1 LGEGILKAR
10 VAGLV
15 LALVGPMAAVSAV
28 SAAPAPLRGISVD
41 LSWTD
46 SRTEKFLDT
55 GEEKPGHQTSQVL
68 LYISEQGRFF
78 SRFNRVAKGN
88 NNRLVNAAV
97 SGEGKSVLNWR
108 FDGRSVAADQKFA
121 GSGARRIVVS
131 FSDDASSC
139 SLRVVH
145 GKEGSAPIR
154 YPGLTSHRPIELV
167 RIEVTNTSCQVR
179 QGNAFGQ

>member
-1 LGEGILKAR
+1 MQGWTSRLI
-10 VAGLV
+10 VALFLLPV
-15 LALVGPMAAVSAV
+15 LTSGPASAG
-28 SAAPAPLRGISVD
+28 PAPLRGISID

-46 SRTEKFLDT
+46 NRTEKFLDT
-55 GEEKPGHQTSQVL
+55 GEEKPGHQTSQVQ

-88 NNRLVNAAV
+88 NNRLVNSAV

-108 FDGRSVAADQKFA
+108 FEGRSVAADQKFA

-131 FSDDASSC
+131 FGDDASSC
-139 SLRVVH
+139 SLRVVR

-154 YPGLTSHRPIELV
+154 YPGLTSHRPIELI

-179 QGNAFGQ
+179 QGNVFGQ

>member
-1 LGEGILKAR
+1 MQAWTSRLI
-10 VAGLV
+10 VALLLLPV
-15 LALVGPMAAVSAV
+15 ATSGPV
-28 SAAPAPLRGISVD
+28 SAASAPLRGISVD

-46 SRTEKFLDT
+46 NRTEKFLDT
-55 GEEKPGHQTSQVL
+55 GEEKPGHQTSQVQ

-78 SRFNRVAKGN
+78 SRFNRVSRGQ
-88 NNRLVNAAV
+88 NNRRGHSAV
-97 SGEGKSVLNWR
+97 AGGGTSVLNWGVE
-108 FDGRSVAADQKFA
+108 GRNLAADQKFA

-139 SLRVVH
+139 TLRVIH

-167 RIEVTNTSCQVR
+167 RIEVINTSCQVR
-179 QGNAFGQ
+179 QGNVFGQ

>member
-1 LGEGILKAR
+1 MRGWTSRLI
-10 VAGLV
+10 VAL
-15 LALVGPMAAVSAV
+15 LALPVLTSGPV
-28 SAAPAPLRGISVD
+28 SAASAPLRGISVD

-46 SRTEKFLDT
+46 NRTEKFLDT
-55 GEEKPGHQTSQVL
+55 GEEKPGYQTSQVL

-78 SRFNRVAKGN
+78 SRFNRVSKGN

-97 SGEGKSVLNWR
+97 SGEGRSVLNWR
-108 FDGRSVAADQKFA
+108 FEGRSVAADQKFA

-139 SLRVVH
+139 TLRVIH

-154 YPGLTSHRPIELV
+154 YPGLTSHRPIELI
-167 RIEVTNTSCQVR
+167 RIEVTNTTCQVR

>member
-1 LGEGILKAR
+1 MRGGSTRLIFAFVVLLAVPVGET
-10 VAGLV
+10 
-15 LALVGPMAAVSAV
+15 

-46 SRTEKFLDT
+46 NRTEKFLDT
-55 GEEKPGHQTSQVL
+55 GEEKPGHQTSQVQ

-88 NNRLVNAAV
+88 NNRLVNSAV

-108 FDGRSVAADQKFA
+108 FEGRSIAADQRFV

-131 FSDDASSC
+131 FGDDASSC
-139 SLRVVH
+139 TLRVIH

-167 RIEVTNTSCQVR
+167 RIEVINTSCQVR
-179 QGNAFGQ
+179 QGNVFGQ

>member
-1 LGEGILKAR
+1 MRGRSTRLSLALL
-10 VAGLV
+10 ALPAV
-15 LALVGPMAAVSAV
+15 LAGEV
-28 SAAPAPLRGISVD
+28 SAAPAPVRGISVE

-46 SRTEKFLDT
+46 NRTEKFLDT
-55 GEEKPGHQTSQVL
+55 GEEKPGYQTSQVQ

-97 SGEGKSVLNWR
+97 SGEGRQVLNWR
-108 FDGRSVAADQKFA
+108 FEGRSAVADQKFA

-131 FSDDASSC
+131 FGDDASSC

-154 YPGLTSHRPIELV
+154 YPGLTSHRPIELI

-179 QGNAFGQ
+179 QGNVFGQ

>member
-1 LGEGILKAR
+1 MQGWTTRLA
-10 VAGLV
+10 VALLV
-15 LALVGPMAAVSAV
+15 LPVMASSGT

-46 SRTEKFLDT
+46 NRTEKFLDT
-55 GEEKPGHQTSQVL
+55 GEERPGYQTSQVQ
-68 LYISEQGRFF
+68 LYISDQGRFF

-88 NNRLVNAAV
+88 NNRLVNSAV

-108 FDGRSVAADQKFA
+108 FEGRSVAADQRFA

-131 FSDDASSC
+131 FGDDASSC
-139 SLRVVH
+139 SLRVIH

-154 YPGLTSHRPIELV
+154 YPGLTSRRPIELI

-179 QGNAFGQ
+179 QGNVFGQ